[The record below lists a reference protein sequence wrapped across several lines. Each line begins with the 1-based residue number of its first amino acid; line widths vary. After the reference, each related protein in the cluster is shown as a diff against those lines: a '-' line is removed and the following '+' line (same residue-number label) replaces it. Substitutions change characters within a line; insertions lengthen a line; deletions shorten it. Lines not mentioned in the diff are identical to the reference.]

1 MFKKFNFLIAFTNE
15 ERLFIFLE
23 YLKMTIF
30 WTRYSKTDHCDYG
43 AARVSGLVSGQ
54 VTWHSSEKNVAGKP
68 SFRNVNETDD

>member
-1 MFKKFNFLIAFTNE
+1 MLIKLNFLFFGKPESDGFLNE
-15 ERLFIFLE
+15 I
-23 YLKMTIF
+23 LKM
-30 WTRYSKTDHCDYG
+30 DHCDYG